1 MHIQEPNPLQARL
14 RAACQVTFSYKASDP
29 DAQGKVA
36 RHPVDMRTYQIRP
49 LRWLGSI
56 MLGLA
61 GIYILSAVVVRIMR
75 RIRPGLTPLYAAPS
89 LNMPAR
95 GRLFGTPAQ
104 VLDRAGIRPGMRV
117 LEVGPGPGFFTIP
130 LAQRVST
137 GEGGSVTCVEFQ
149 PEMIAMLRERQR
161 TSELQNM
168 EVLRGDGR
176 HMALAEN
183 SFDVVFLADMIG
195 ETLDLPALF
204 REYARVLKPGGVLAV
219 TEQIMDPDFR
229 LPKTVRTL
237 AVSANLLDTGSIGVP
252 FWAYMARFCK
262 PAIYHLYYY
271 LPSLFSSRAT
281 DGTLERTL
289 ISAH

>member
-1 MHIQEPNPLQARL
+1 ML
-14 RAACQVTFSYKASDP
+14 FSI
-29 DAQGKVA
+29 GL
-36 RHPVDMRTYQIRP
+36 HTYQIRP

-56 MLGLA
+56 VLGLA

-95 GRLFGTPAQ
+95 WRLFGTPAQ
-104 VLDRAGIRPGMRV
+104 VLDRAGIRSGMRV
-117 LEVGPGPGFFTIP
+117 LEIGPGPGFFTVP

-137 GEGGSVTCVEFQ
+137 GEGGSVTCVELQ
-149 PEMIAMLRERQR
+149 PEMIAMLRERLG
-161 TSELQNM
+161 TSEVQNV
-168 EVLRGDGR
+168 EVLQGDGR

-183 SFDVVFLADMIG
+183 SFDVVFLADVIG

-204 REYARVLKPGGVLAV
+204 RECARVLKPGGVLAV

-237 AVSANLLDTGSIGVP
+237 AVSANLLDAGSTGVP
-252 FWAYMARFCK
+252 FWAYTARFCK
-262 PAIYHLYYY
+262 PAI
-271 LPSLFSSRAT
+271 
-281 DGTLERTL
+281 
-289 ISAH
+289 